1 MRDTTPADLSRTSVV
16 MWTDDPVCL
25 VDLRRRVPSS
35 VAIVMNDRP
44 GRPDAQPSM
53 RNKAIDLARASG
65 CEAFV
70 TIHNDVR
77 PARGWLPLLVDDWRE
92 AEKRWG
98 KRSSVISPRLIPYH
112 VTPPHPESGVRADS
126 DLWTKKLP
134 TGRDSMS
141 TEQIERGA
149 GRSRRMRFG
158 SGMVKCAARRI
169 EDPLRRPRAHDFMAS
184 PHFFNDVGGCD
195 ETMTG
200 VNYDDTDWAIRAYQ
214 AGKRNLQSKGSL
226 IGHVGAFTLTMG
238 HRPRRID
245 HGPTT
250 RDCSSRSGEG
260 RCGMRCTRG
269 NYGRGYSASSGAEG
283 HEVTRADGLALISVI
298 VPTMNRPTLAR
309 TVQSAEG
316 ADEVIVVGDHAHPTE
331 GQHRLREK
339 PRRSAG
345 SSRC

>member
-1 MRDTTPADLSRTSVV
+1 MIDIYITHFVTRATLEINDLVVDQLFKMRDTTPADLSRTSVV

-70 TIHNDVR
+70 IIHNDVR
-77 PARGWLPLLVDDWRE
+77 PARGWLPLLVDDWRG

-141 TEQIERGA
+141 TEQIEAWCRTQSSDEVRFRHGEVRCPKESKIHYD
-149 GRSRRMRFG
+149 GRELM
-158 SGMVKCAARRI
+158 I
-169 EDPLRRPRAHDFMAS
+169 FMAS

-226 IGHVGAFTLTMG
+226 IGHVGAFTLNHGASTTAD
-238 HRPRRID
+238 RPRAD
-245 HGPTT
+245 NAGLFVAKW
-250 RDCSSRSGEG
+250 G
-260 RCGMRCTRG
+260 RAMW
-269 NYGRGYSASSGAEG
+269 
-283 HEVTRADGLALISVI
+283 
-298 VPTMNRPTLAR
+298 
-309 TVQSAEG
+309 
-316 ADEVIVVGDHAHPTE
+316 DEMHAGKLWP
-331 GQHRLREK
+331 RLQREQ
-339 PRRSAG
+339 RR
-345 SSRC
+345 